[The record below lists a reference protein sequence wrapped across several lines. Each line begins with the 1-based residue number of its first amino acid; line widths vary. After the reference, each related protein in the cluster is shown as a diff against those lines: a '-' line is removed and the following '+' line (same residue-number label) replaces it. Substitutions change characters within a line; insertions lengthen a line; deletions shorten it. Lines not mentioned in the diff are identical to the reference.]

1 LQGFHSEVFR
11 DLGSRRSIVYVSNNT
26 MEPWLQRGL
35 IRAIAAVQDGRE
47 PAPQL
52 PPPVVDVRKD
62 DYPQLAG
69 RWTLP
74 RADAV
79 AIEYVDGILSMR
91 RRGVSYRMVQT
102 RPAFFHVPGLDF
114 VIGFAKAPDGGFTR
128 MYVASNLVESW
139 EGRSLLEP

>member
-1 LQGFHSEVFR
+1 
-11 DLGSRRSIVYVSNNT
+11 
-26 MEPWLQRGL
+26 
-35 IRAIAAVQDGRE
+35 
-47 PAPQL
+47 
-52 PPPVVDVRKD
+52 VDIRKD

-79 AIEYVDGILSMR
+79 VIEYVDGILSMR
-91 RRGVSYRMVQT
+91 SRGVSYRMVQT
-102 RPAFFHVPGLDF
+102 RPAFFYVPGLDF